1 MTQDTE
7 QAPAASPR
15 AGLADDPAWPRVTRR
30 GIQIALGLVWTVDGL
45 LQFQPAMF
53 TRKFATR
60 VIAPAAAGQPV
71 FVSGPVNEAARII
84 LHQPAVMDLGF
95 GLIQVALG
103 VGILCPRT
111 ARCALRAS
119 VAWALA
125 VWYLGEGLGGL
136 FGGGASLLT
145 GAPGAALLYAVLAL
159 AVAPRQD
166 DDAAAPRPARW
177 AAVAWAV
184 LWLGGAVLQVLPAAN
199 TNASISMSL
208 AMNSSGAPAWFAALE
223 THLSDL
229 VPYYGVSL
237 VVDLVLLQ
245 AVVGIGVLTA
255 GRARVAAVILG
266 IALALGYWV
275 AGQGMGQPWSGVATD
290 PSTAPLVVLLGV
302 TVLGS
307 PPWRRPGN
315 DMRPEPVAPAMTHDL
330 HGLAGRRGIPQGKP

>member
-1 MTQDTE
+1 M
-7 QAPAASPR
+7 
-15 AGLADDPAWPRVTRR
+15 
-30 GIQIALGLVWTVDGL
+30 DGL
-45 LQFQPAMF
+45 LQFQPAML
-53 TRKFATR
+53 TRKFATQ
-60 VIAPAAAGQPV
+60 VIAPAAAGQPM

-103 VGILCPRT
+103 AGILRPRT
-111 ARCALRAS
+111 ARWALRAS

-159 AVAPRQD
+159 AVAPRQGQ
-166 DDAAAPRPARW
+166 DAESQRPAPW
-177 AAVAWAV
+177 AAVAWAM

-223 THLSDL
+223 TNLSDL

-237 VVDLVLLQ
+237 VVDLVVLQ
-245 AVVGIGVLTA
+245 ALVGIGVLMA

-266 IALALGYWV
+266 IGLALAYWV
-275 AGQGMGQPWSGVATD
+275 VGQGMGQPWSGVATD
-290 PSTAPLVVLLGV
+290 PSTAPLTVLLGV

-307 PPWRRPGN
+307 APWRPGT
-315 DMRPEPVAPAMTHDL
+315 P
-330 HGLAGRRGIPQGKP
+330 GRRLADGTVRQLAR